1 MSSSPKNNIQNIE
14 SYNSHISENY
24 FDIFNKYILITIDY
38 LKHCHDN
45 MCIQNENYRKY
56 IIKQGAKT
64 IKHVF
69 FMLLIY
75 TKNLE
80 ITCYN
85 CQKAYVYYIEFIGQI
100 TEDNHSFLQL
110 NSKDASLFVYKKT
123 IFDINIDIQKNYL
136 SQSSDYNKIQ
146 TVDKLIEIYNLITFK
161 LIDDKNLI
169 DIIKIINIDLK
180 KIIIKIIK
188 ILNENNNL
196 EYLNKIIVFL
206 KQYSD
211 DNLIEN
217 LELFIK
223 KLKKINLS
231 NNLALQLIEK
241 NVNYNTC
248 NKESSKIFNSS

>member
-14 SYNSHISENY
+14 SYNSLIPENY
-24 FDIFNKYILITIDY
+24 FDIFNKYILIITDY
-38 LKHCHDN
+38 FKHCHDN
-45 MCIQNENYRKY
+45 ICIQNENYKKY
-56 IIKQGAKT
+56 IIKQGIKT
-64 IKHVF
+64 VKHVF

-123 IFDINIDIQKNYL
+123 IFDINIEIQKNYI
-136 SQSSDYNKIQ
+136 SQNSDHTKIQ
-146 TVDKLIEIYNLITFK
+146 TISKLIEIYNSIIFK
-161 LIDDKNLI
+161 LIDEKNLI

-180 KIIIKIIK
+180 KIIIKIVK
-188 ILNENNNL
+188 ILNENHNL
-196 EYLNKIIVFL
+196 EYLDKISIFIS
-206 KQYSD
+206 QYSET
-211 DNLIEN
+211 NLIEN

-223 KLKKINLS
+223 KIKKLNLN
-231 NNLALQLIEK
+231 NNLALQLID
-241 NVNYNTC
+241 NNINFTS
-248 NKESSKIFNSS
+248 NKEVNKIFHNC